1 MRRRLL
7 QDMSLEEQDDYYED
21 LENLEKETLESIK
34 KYVNM
39 KPVDKMNF
47 IACNNEDVMYMMDY
61 LVNIT
66 KDI

>member
-1 MRRRLL
+1 MKIRTL
-7 QDMSLEEQDDYYED
+7 QDMSLEEQDDHYKD
-21 LENLEKETLESIK
+21 LENIDKETLYNIK

-47 IACNNEDVMYMMDY
+47 IACNNEDVMYMIDY

-66 KDI
+66 KNI